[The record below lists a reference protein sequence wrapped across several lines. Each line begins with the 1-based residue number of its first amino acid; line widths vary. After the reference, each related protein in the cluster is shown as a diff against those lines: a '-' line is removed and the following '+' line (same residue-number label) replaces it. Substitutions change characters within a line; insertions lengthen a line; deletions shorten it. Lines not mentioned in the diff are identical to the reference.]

1 MASLKLCENQHLVEG
16 EDQYYCRQCGSVD
29 LVPADAAGRPIAQ
42 VAAPAP
48 PHPLTAPTALAGTV
62 SSRTA
67 RAREQ
72 LRSLVMWGAG
82 LYLVA
87 SLLVGL
93 IYVSLLGDS
102 DGSYGG
108 QLFALVLLGLAAT
121 VGLALLAVALIGYGV
136 RLGREASDVGP

>member
-1 MASLKLCENQHLVEG
+1 M
-16 EDQYYCRQCGSVD
+16 
-29 LVPADAAGRPIAQ
+29 
-42 VAAPAP
+42 
-48 PHPLTAPTALAGTV
+48 
-62 SSRTA
+62 SSRTVRA
-67 RAREQ
+67 RAQ

-93 IYVSLLGDS
+93 TYVSLLGDS

-121 VGLALLAVALIGYGV
+121 AGLALLAVALIGYGV